1 MNKHMDSKKKK
12 IIVGRQDPGLGT
24 AEYFVNYLGDI

>member
-1 MNKHMDSKKKK
+1 MNKHMDLKKK